1 MLLAAA
7 PASPRIVYAPCE
19 LDVERARRGDARAQR
34 ALYDAHA
41 PAIYGY
47 CLAFCR
53 GDAASAADLT
63 QDTFVAAFD
72 ALPGLADPGAFGGW
86 VRVIARRRCL
96 RWAGTRRREADL
108 LAAYAPPEPDEP
120 PPRDPALAT
129 AVLAACRDPKL
140 REPAALYYGDPPLT
154 TSEIAARLELTVTG
168 VTTRL
173 HRFRAWARLWA
184 LRQSTEADP
193 A

>member
-1 MLLAAA
+1 MDA
-7 PASPRIVYAPCE
+7 PAE
-19 LDVERARRGDARAQR
+19 LDVERARRGDSRAQR

-41 PAIYGY
+41 PAVYGY

-63 QDTFVAAFD
+63 QDTFVAAFN
-72 ALPGLADPGAFGGW
+72 ALPALADPGAFGGW

-96 RWAGTRRREADL
+96 RWVASRKKEAEIL
-108 LAAYAPPEPDEP
+108 TQYAPPDPEEP
-120 PPRDPALAT
+120 PPRDPALAN
-129 AVLAACRDPKL
+129 AVLTACHDPKL
-140 REPAALYYGDPPLT
+140 REPAALFYGDPPLT
-154 TSEIAARLELTVTG
+154 TGEIAARLNLTVTG

-184 LRQSTEADP
+184 LRRVTEDDP